1 MVGGTWGLWEGL
13 RHPEGTSTRVRV
25 TSVINGCTRRGPFLA
40 NTGAVL
46 GISLI
51 IIFDVISTVLHTKV
65 LIENM
70 ILSINRKLML
80 NFKP

>member
-13 RHPEGTSTRVRV
+13 RRPEGTSTRVRV

-51 IIFDVISTVLHTKV
+51 IFDIISIVLYTKV
-65 LIENM
+65 LIEN
-70 ILSINRKLML
+70 ILLSINRKLML

>member
-13 RHPEGTSTRVRV
+13 RRPEGTSTRVRV

-46 GISLI
+46 GIVSLVIVFDI
-51 IIFDVISTVLHTKV
+51 ISIALIFKSP
-65 LIENM
+65 
-70 ILSINRKLML
+70 NRKY
-80 NFKP
+80 NIFN